1 MIVGG
6 CHPRA
11 PGWDLCS
18 WGPTEARSL
27 RTWVQVPT
35 GPLWR
40 PVTWAPCCKTQA
52 DRPVVGTKGMATV
65 LRPDGSGAESQGRP
79 DSAAK
84 TPFALWDSAC
94 PLGLCP
100 ATCPTPWLMRAHGV
114 PRRPPCTRSPAL
126 SRPAV
131 PGREGPRKPPPTM
144 ARPAPP
150 EVGLGLGNT
159 GGGSQPR
166 RAAGPKIQALPSQ
179 VEEAASENSFLQ
191 GTPGHRTTA
200 ATGTLP
206 AGAGLEQ
213 WEPET
218 PGAPAPLWPP
228 GAQCLWAGRWNR
240 HPTRTP
246 APGSWAA
253 MTAGQGPGACVSP
266 PP

>member
-27 RTWVQVPT
+27 RTWGQVPT

-114 PRRPPCTRSPAL
+114 PPVVLPVRAAPPY
-126 SRPAV
+126 
-131 PGREGPRKPPPTM
+131 
-144 ARPAPP
+144 PAPP
-150 EVGLGLGNT
+150 SLAGRGRGSLRPPWHAPRPQKWGWAWGTQVEAHSRGGRQDPKSRRLLPRWRRQPARTASCRGRPATAPLRPRGRSPPGRAWSSGSPRHREPPHPCGRPGPSACGQ
-159 GGGSQPR
+159 GGG
-166 RAAGPKIQALPSQ
+166 I
-179 VEEAASENSFLQ
+179 
-191 GTPGHRTTA
+191 GTPRG
-200 ATGTLP
+200 P
-206 AGAGLEQ
+206 
-213 WEPET
+213 P
-218 PGAPAPLWPP
+218 PP
-228 GAQCLWAGRWNR
+228 GRGR
-240 HPTRTP
+240 P
-246 APGSWAA
+246 
-253 MTAGQGPGACVSP
+253 
-266 PP
+266 